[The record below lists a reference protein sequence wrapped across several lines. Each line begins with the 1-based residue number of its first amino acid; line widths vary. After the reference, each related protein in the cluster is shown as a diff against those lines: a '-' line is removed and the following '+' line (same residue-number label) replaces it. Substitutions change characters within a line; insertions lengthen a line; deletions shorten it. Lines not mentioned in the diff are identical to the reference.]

1 MMKTLNEYLAMPYRM
16 EVVEDIFEGG
26 FVEPNII
33 EEFNPDR
40 TILVLEFNKK
50 ATEKFQQINVTE
62 KTQNQINIILN
73 YMINDKWYKASEFI
87 NVLNLQ
93 ETRTKEI
100 LRLMV
105 ELGLLESNNLTKGK
119 MYRKIKN

>member
-1 MMKTLNEYLAMPYRM
+1 MK
-16 EVVEDIFEGG
+16 
-26 FVEPNII
+26 
-33 EEFNPDR
+33 
-40 TILVLEFNKK
+40 
-50 ATEKFQQINVTE
+50 NVTD
-62 KTQNQINIILN
+62 KTQNKINKILDFMVDN
-73 YMINDKWYKASEFI
+73 KWYKASEFI

-119 MYRKIKN
+119 MYRKIKK